1 MTPFSKIKIKF
12 KILIVMTLIIAI
24 TSIAFS
30 FISLKSKKESLL
42 TTIDSKLIAVA
53 RIAKYILP
61 ENYHDKIIDRNSV
74 SKEDYLKMIDRYN
87 RLCLELGLEYIWS
100 LMVIDDQIVFTSSTS
115 TDKKVEN
122 GKHALFFDAHSNPE
136 AYKKAFETMEIDHR
150 INDNEWGY
158 TRVVL
163 APSYDSKGRR
173 YLFGASMKICDV
185 DLIVKKTL
193 MNSLMISVVIFLLGI
208 LFSFILSNSLSNP
221 IVKLTKIAESIAGG
235 NLKQNID
242 VRGSSELESLSE
254 SLDFMSK
261 VISEKIAEMN
271 YKNEELEKINDA
283 MKLEIENRKRME
295 SSLRESERQV
305 RLLLDST
312 AEGIYGLDT
321 NGSCTFANPACLQFL
336 GYKSTEDLIGQN
348 IHALI
353 HHTRPDGKPY
363 PAEECRICE
372 AIKTKKGV
380 HVDDE
385 ILWRADG
392 TSFPAEYR
400 SYPIFR
406 EDKVIGSVVT
416 FLDIS
421 EKKRA
426 EEALRQ
432 SEEKFRDLFNNAW
445 DTIFICEREGLFL
458 EVNQIACDR
467 YGYSREEFLQITLK
481 DLDTPDHSKRLSER
495 TKAIVQKGHHIFETL
510 HITKDKRTIPVEI
523 SGRAIDYKGQPA
535 IISIVRDITYRKNVE
550 VEKKKL
556 EAQLQQAQK
565 MESIGT
571 LAGGIAHDFNN
582 ILSIILGNTE
592 LAIDDVPEWSPARLN
607 LEEVQAAS
615 IRAKDVVRQLLSF
628 ARKTEY
634 ERKPIRVAPI
644 IKEFLKLLRSS
655 IPSIIDIRQNIP
667 KAVDTILAD
676 PTQINQVMINLCA
689 NAAHAMEKEGGILE
703 ISLENVIL
711 DDSTAHLHDLF
722 PGRFVKMSIS
732 DTAQGIPPDN
742 INRIFDPFFTTKEVG
757 KGVGLGLAVV
767 HGIVMN
773 HGGAITVDSEY
784 EKGTKFSIFFPVV
797 EMKPALEIPIDEDLP
812 TGKEMILFVD
822 DEESIIKMGRQRLE
836 RLGYKVEAKTCPL
849 EALELFRS
857 MPDNFD
863 LVITD
868 MTMPKMTG
876 DQLAKEILNIRSDIP
891 IILCTGFSEK
901 ISEEKAKGIGV
912 RQYIEK
918 PLNKHD
924 LAVAIRKVLDGN

>member
-1 MTPFSKIKIKF
+1 M
-12 KILIVMTLIIAI
+12 
-24 TSIAFS
+24 
-30 FISLKSKKESLL
+30 
-42 TTIDSKLIAVA
+42 
-53 RIAKYILP
+53 
-61 ENYHDKIIDRNSV
+61 
-74 SKEDYLKMIDRYN
+74 
-87 RLCLELGLEYIWS
+87 
-100 LMVIDDQIVFTSSTS
+100 
-115 TDKKVEN
+115 
-122 GKHALFFDAHSNPE
+122 
-136 AYKKAFETMEIDHR
+136 
-150 INDNEWGY
+150 
-158 TRVVL
+158 
-163 APSYDSKGRR
+163 
-173 YLFGASMKICDV
+173 
-185 DLIVKKTL
+185 
-193 MNSLMISVVIFLLGI
+193 
-208 LFSFILSNSLSNP
+208 
-221 IVKLTKIAESIAGG
+221 
-235 NLKQNID
+235 
-242 VRGSSELESLSE
+242 
-254 SLDFMSK
+254 
-261 VISEKIAEMN
+261 
-271 YKNEELEKINDA
+271 
-283 MKLEIENRKRME
+283 
-295 SSLRESERQV
+295 
-305 RLLLDST
+305 
-312 AEGIYGLDT
+312 
-321 NGSCTFANPACLQFL
+321 
-336 GYKSTEDLIGQN
+336 
-348 IHALI
+348 
-353 HHTRPDGKPY
+353 
-363 PAEECRICE
+363 
-372 AIKTKKGV
+372 
-380 HVDDE
+380 
-385 ILWRADG
+385 
-392 TSFPAEYR
+392 
-400 SYPIFR
+400 
-406 EDKVIGSVVT
+406 
-416 FLDIS
+416 
-421 EKKRA
+421 
-426 EEALRQ
+426 
-432 SEEKFRDLFNNAW
+432 
-445 DTIFICEREGLFL
+445 
-458 EVNQIACDR
+458 
-467 YGYSREEFLQITLK
+467 
-481 DLDTPDHSKRLSER
+481 SER